1 MWKEFKNFI
10 MTGNVI
16 DFAIA
21 VILAGA
27 VGGVVNGFVSEIM
40 MPIISF
46 ITGGVNFNELKV
58 VLNEAVKGADGTV
71 TTQEVAIMYGKWIT
85 SIINL
90 VIIGA
95 VLFSMMK
102 AKNRVNP
109 PAPPAPAPA
118 GPTDNELLMQIRDA
132 LRK

>member
-27 VGGVVNGFVSEIM
+27 VGGVVNGFVSDIM
-40 MPIISF
+40 MPVIGF
-46 ITGGVNFNELKV
+46 ITGGINFSDLKV
-58 VLNEAVKGADGTV
+58 VLSDAVTAADGTV
-71 TTQEVAIMYGKWIT
+71 TTPEVAIMYGKWIT

-109 PAPPAPAPA
+109 PAPPAPA
-118 GPTDNELLMQIRDA
+118 GPSDNELLMQIRDA

>member
-27 VGGVVNGFVSEIM
+27 VGGVVSGFVSEIM

-46 ITGGVNFNELKV
+46 ITGGVNFNDLKV

-109 PAPPAPAPA
+109 PAPPAPA